1 MKKLLFVLM
10 VLSVFLP
17 AFVFAAPVV
26 GTVTGLTGEAYMRV
40 KAGVPYNPLAKGT
53 AVATGT
59 WIKTGA
65 KGWVELTLNDKS
77 KFTLANNTEFEV
89 TSFLLTRNRRE
100 GTFNLTQGKLRASV
114 VKFGG
119 RQSGMTVRSG
129 TAVAGIK
136 GTEFMMLSQGQANV
150 FFGNEGTV
158 SVSGDGKSAQ
168 QPLTASTYVQNT
180 RSLPP
185 AEPVKVDQGSP
196 LAEAKGIFDG
206 ITAATPPQ
214 EWTDSGK
221 IVDICARW
229 NINHGH
235 YLADSGKYQDALNV
249 FQIALDLTRVEAVRA
264 DAHMERGAVY
274 ARFLSNPELALAEY
288 LLVLEE
294 YPALPQAEFAL
305 FNAAQV
311 LSEMGFV
318 EQSRQRF
325 EQYLKQYPQGKQRSN
340 AETLLQ
346 NLGK

>member
-1 MKKLLFVLM
+1 MKKLLFALLVLT
-10 VLSVFLP
+10 VLLP
-17 AFVFAAPVV
+17 AYVFAAPV

-53 AVATGT
+53 SVSTGT

-89 TSFLLTRNRRE
+89 SSFLLTRNRRE
-100 GTFNLTQGKLRASV
+100 GTFNLAQGKLRASV

-136 GTEFMMLSQGQANV
+136 GTEFLMLSQGQANV

-158 SVSGDGKSAQ
+158 SVSGDGKTAQ

-180 RSLPP
+180 RGMPP
-185 AEPVKVDQGSP
+185 AEPVKVDQGGQ
-196 LAEAKGIFDG
+196 LAEAKGVFDG
-206 ITAATPPQ
+206 ITAASPPK
-214 EWTDSGK
+214 EWTDSGR

-249 FQIALDLTRVEAVRA
+249 FQIALDLTRLEAVRA
-264 DAHMERGAVY
+264 DAHMERGTVY
-274 ARFLSNPELALAEY
+274 ARYLSNPELALAEY

-311 LSEMGFV
+311 LSEMGFIDQARV
-318 EQSRQRF
+318 RF
-325 EQYLKQYPQGKQRSN
+325 EQYLKQYPQGNQRSN

>member
-10 VLSVFLP
+10 VLTVLSPVT
-17 AFVFAAPVV
+17 AFAAQV
-26 GTVTGLTGEAYMRV
+26 GMVTGLTGEAYTRV
-40 KAGVPYNPLAKGT
+40 KAGVPYTSLAKGA

-65 KGWVELTLNDKS
+65 RGWVELTLNDRS

-100 GTFNLTQGKLRASV
+100 GAFNLAQGKLRASV

-158 SVSGDGKSAQ
+158 TVSGDGKTAQ

-185 AEPVKVDQGSP
+185 AEPVKVEQGTP
-196 LAEAKGIFDG
+196 LAEAKGIFNS
-206 ITAATPPQ
+206 ITAASAPQ
-214 EWTDSGK
+214 EWTDSGR
-221 IVDICARW
+221 IADICARW

-294 YPALPQAEFAL
+294 YPTLPQAEFAL
-305 FNAAQV
+305 FSAAQT
-311 LSEMGFV
+311 LAEMGFN
-318 EQSRQRF
+318 EQARLRF
-325 EQYLKQYPQGKQRSN
+325 EQYLKQYPQGTHRSN
-340 AETLLQ
+340 AETLL
-346 NLGK
+346 NGIGK